1 MDWWSGM
8 LLIQF
13 LRVICQRFILGSFS
27 FRLIKWVHLTKNSKF
42 CFVLVFLSFVCTLR
56 QIASSEDNP
65 LGFNQGCQVFSHS
78 PSLDPVSSRKQLL
91 LMGLCHW
98 LPRSQLQIWGSGLSA
113 KELRASGIQAA
124 DRCNMSLVRMV
135 QALRRH
141 ELIVLSPRSLT
152 GFSICFHWLVS

>member
-1 MDWWSGM
+1 M

-27 FRLIKWVHLTKNSKF
+27 FRLMKWVHLKKTTKKQQLSF
-42 CFVLVFLSFVCTLR
+42 VFLSFVCTLR
-56 QIASSEDNP
+56 QITSSEDNP

-124 DRCNMSLVRMV
+124 DRCNMSLVRML

-141 ELIVLSPRSLT
+141 GLIVLSPRSPT
-152 GFSICFHWLVS
+152 GFSICFH